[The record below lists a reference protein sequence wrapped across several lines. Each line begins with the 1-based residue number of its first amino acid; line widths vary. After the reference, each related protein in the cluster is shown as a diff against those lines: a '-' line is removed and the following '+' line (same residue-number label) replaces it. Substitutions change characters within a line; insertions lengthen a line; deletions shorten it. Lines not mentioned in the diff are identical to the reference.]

1 MLKKRISKIV
11 FALACIISIVMPY
24 GMPVFAAISHEDTSV
39 NLTVVRPREGGDES
53 SGTLGSEY
61 IDYYDDNSYQYAIAD
76 TTVFK
81 IIEEGDM
88 DYSNAIYCLDAEK
101 SFPGIVSGDQQ
112 YIHFTN
118 AGDLKD
124 DQNSSVVALEL
135 SRENYNALIWLVD
148 NMYLR
153 KQTPELKDKFLSQAF
168 KSQIQNGTT
177 LDEIKVNITDDD
189 IEVVQQWAM
198 WSFTN
203 SETAKYLS
211 MGGVELTDFF
221 RDLTGNYYQVTG
233 NSRRQQYVTD
243 LFNYLVTSAKA
254 GTQITDVVPTL
265 DKTTAKQVVTDA
277 NYYIVGPFRV
287 NSGTIAPDVKVK
299 LDGSYIS
306 RSNYKLLLENQTIFV
321 DDSTPISDLVDVNYY
336 VCIPKTESFRSFK
349 LELNYPVYE
358 TKASI
363 WTAANVVYQ
372 PVTVITREQVNVS
385 DEIEVLNRQN
395 DLALRKFIVAKNGK
409 AINERTPDIN
419 LEDLASGEKSTAE
432 YKHKKS
438 PVDVEVGDKLTFRI
452 AVYNEGEDSATANM
466 IVDYLPEGLE
476 LTENSSVNGDKW
488 TYNEE
493 SSKNGY
499 KCYTTT
505 ALSST
510 SINGFDG
517 THLASAYVDIEC
529 TVVDAGKAGKVLTNV
544 AEIVEDNIN
553 DRDSHENSINIENI
567 DSETF
572 SGNRNN
578 DTDLSKDIYY
588 EGLEDDDDFEKVLVK
603 GETFDL
609 NLKKFIS
616 KVNGQA
622 PETSREPV
630 VDVSPLKNGENNA
643 KYTTT
648 KEPLTVKQ
656 GDIITYTIRVYNEGS
671 MDAYAEQVTDFLPEG
686 VGLLVNHVNNIDN
699 YWKLG
704 DNPKT
709 VKLESIPN
717 AMNNLTLDDFTGE
730 TDLKNVTVVY
740 GSAVT
745 STKLKSSD
753 TDTKNLITGFDVKNG
768 TKLAYKDIQV
778 TCVVIDAVAANNN
791 YKNIAEVTV
800 HSDKD
805 RDTTVPDRDSTPGTV
820 NPDNYPGDDKNQD
833 DNDYE
838 LVKTEE
844 PKKFDLS
851 LQKVI
856 AKLNGTDVDRKLTV
870 AKDNKGKIVLTH
882 TTEPLAVSN
891 GDLVTYRLI
900 VFNEGEVAGYAEE
913 IFDDIPDGLEFVSSD
928 ETNKKYGWVMYDKN
942 GNQTNDVAQAKSVR
956 TTYLSR
962 ESSQDNLIKAFN
974 DPSISTVY
982 TDVGRL
988 DFKYVEVVFKV
999 IASDKTTDLVNIAE
1013 IYDDADEDGNP
1024 VKDEDSTPG
1033 NQKDGEDDQ
1042 DKEKVRL
1049 KEFDLS
1055 LQKFISKVNN
1065 NGVNREPTLSKDNNG
1080 KVVYTTTKDPLAV
1093 ADGDTVTYTIRVYN
1107 EGDIAGYA
1115 KEVSDNIPE
1124 GLEFVTDDNTNKQYR
1139 WKMYDANGAETTDP
1153 AKAKSVKTDY
1163 LSRDVNPN
1171 LVIKAFDKTAN
1182 ISSTNPAHQDL
1193 LIVFKVK
1200 ESAVKDAE
1208 RKIKNIAEITDDT
1221 DDKGNPVTDID
1232 SIPGNNKDGED
1243 DQDDETIVVSY
1254 FDLSLQKDL
1263 AKIVV
1268 IENGNTKEIAAN
1280 NSLMKVEINRK
1291 RINTTTVKFVYNIVV
1306 KNEGQ
1311 RAGYATEITDYI
1323 PDGLTFVQADNAQ
1336 WSQAGNNIVKTTA
1349 LKDTLI
1355 KPGETATVQITL
1367 QWANSESNMG
1377 QKINTAE
1384 ISDDADENHNPVND
1398 VDSTPNNRIATEDDI
1413 DTAPVILSI
1422 STGSEKQYVLVGIS
1436 FMAIITAGVVLIK
1449 KFVL

>member
-11 FALACIISIVMPY
+11 FALACIITIVMPY
-24 GMPVFAAISHEDTSV
+24 GMPVFGAISHEDTSV
-39 NLTVVRPREGGDES
+39 NLTVVRPREGGEES
-53 SGTLGSEY
+53 SGTLDEAY
-61 IDYYDDNSYQYAIAD
+61 VDAYDDNSYQYAIAD

-81 IIEEGDM
+81 IVEEGDM

-101 SFPGIVSGDQQ
+101 SFPGIVSDEQQ
-112 YIHFTN
+112 YIQFTN

-124 DQNSSVVALEL
+124 NTNSSVVALEL
-135 SRENYNALIWLVD
+135 SKENYDALIWLID

-168 KSQIQNGTT
+168 KSKIENGTT

-198 WSFTN
+198 WAFTN
-203 SETAKYLS
+203 SNTSKYTT
-211 MGGVELTDFF
+211 MGAVELTNFF
-221 RDLTGNYYQVTG
+221 DGRSGNYAVMTGN
-233 NSRRQQYVTD
+233 RERAAYVTD
-243 LFNYLVTSAKA
+243 LFNYLVVSAKA
-254 GTQITDVVPTL
+254 GAQTTDVAPTL
-265 DKTTAKQVVTDA
+265 DKTTTKQVVTDA
-277 NYYIVGPFRV
+277 NYYIVGPFKV

-299 LDGSYIS
+299 LDGKYIS
-306 RSNYKLLLENQTIFV
+306 RSNYKLLLENQTMFV
-321 DDSTPISDLVDVNYY
+321 DDSTSINDLVDVNYY
-336 VCIPKTESFRSFK
+336 VCIPKTESFKSFK
-349 LELNYPVYE
+349 LELNYPIYE

-372 PVTVITREQVNVS
+372 PVTVVTREKVNNS
-385 DEIEVLNRQN
+385 DEIEVLNREN
-395 DLALRKFIVAKNGK
+395 DLALRKFIIAKNGK
-409 AINERTPDIN
+409 AINERKPDVN
-419 LEDLASGEKSTAE
+419 LADLASGEKTTAE

-438 PVDVEVGDKLTFRI
+438 PVDVEVGDTLTFRI
-452 AVYNEGEDSATANM
+452 AVFNEGEDSATANM

-476 LTENSSVNGDKW
+476 LTANSSVNGDNW

-505 ALSST
+505 ATSST
-510 SINGFDG
+510 SLNGFDG
-517 THLASAYVDIEC
+517 KNLASTYVDIEC

-572 SGNRNN
+572 SGNKNN

-630 VDVSPLKNGENNA
+630 VDVSPLKNGEDNA

-656 GDIITYTIRVYNEGS
+656 GDIITYTLRVYNEGS
-671 MDAYAEQVTDFLPEG
+671 MDGYAEQVTDFLPEG
-686 VGLLVNHVNNIDN
+686 IGLLVNHVNNIDN

-717 AMNNLTLDDFTGE
+717 AMKNLTLDDFTGE

-753 TDTKNLITGFDVKNG
+753 TDTKNLITGFDVKDG

-800 HSDKD
+800 HSNKD
-805 RDTTVPDRDSTPGTV
+805 RVTTETDRDSTPGTV
-820 NPDNYPGDDKNQD
+820 DPNNYPGEDKNQD
-833 DNDYE
+833 DHDYE

-844 PKKFDLS
+844 PKRFDLS

-870 AKDNKGKIVLTH
+870 AKDNNGKIVLSHATD
-882 TTEPLAVSN
+882 PLAVSN
-891 GDLVTYRLI
+891 GDLVTYRLV
-900 VFNEGEVAGYAEE
+900 VFNEGEAAGYAEE
-913 IFDDIPDGLEFVSSD
+913 IFDNIPDGLEFVPND

-942 GNQTNDVAQAKSVR
+942 ENQTNDVAQAKSVR

-999 IASDKTTDLVNIAE
+999 VASDKTTDLVNIAE
-1013 IYDDADEDGNP
+1013 IFDDADEDGNP
-1024 VKDEDSTPG
+1024 VKDDDSKPG
-1033 NQKDGEDDQ
+1033 NKVDGEDDQ

-1065 NGVNREPTLSKDNNG
+1065 NGVNREPTLSKDKNG

-1093 ADGDTVTYTIRVYN
+1093 ADGDIVTYTIRVYN

-1171 LVIKAFDKTAN
+1171 LVINAYDKNAN
-1182 ISSTNPAHQDL
+1182 VSNTNPAHQDL

-1232 SIPGNNKDGED
+1232 SKPGNHDDNED

-1268 IENGNTKEIAAN
+1268 IENGNTKEIASN

-1336 WSQAGNNIVKTTA
+1336 WSQAGNNVVKTTA

-1436 FMAIITAGVVLIK
+1436 FMAIITAGVVVIK
-1449 KFVL
+1449 KYVL